1 MSMRWNADKVADHVA
16 KTKPMDWQNESD
28 DDFQERFVRPVGEFG
43 LVERHDD
50 TSWPEDQ
57 WYPEFMPVR
66 DVEVAKIQSSTQ
78 GEGVCINI
86 VHWYITRPDELYD
99 EDGWFGNDIPVL
111 IERPDGTFTVRD
123 GNHRTIAAM
132 MRTSS
137 TDAVH
142 GTDDRSY
149 REAVSKPTRRTSCR
163 RPRTPPR
170 SPSSPVRTGA

>member
-1 MSMRWNADKVADHVA
+1 MRWNADKVADHVA

-132 MRTSS
+132 MRGDVTLK
-137 TDAVH
+137 AHVVH
-142 GTDDRSY
+142 
-149 REAVSKPTRRTSCR
+149 
-163 RPRTPPR
+163 
-170 SPSSPVRTGA
+170 

>member
-1 MSMRWNADKVADHVA
+1 MRWNADKVADHVA

-28 DDFQERFVRPVGEFG
+28 DDFQERFVRPVG
-43 LVERHDD
+43 
-50 TSWPEDQ
+50 Q

-132 MRTSS
+132 MRGDVTLK
-137 TDAVH
+137 AHVVH
-142 GTDDRSY
+142 
-149 REAVSKPTRRTSCR
+149 
-163 RPRTPPR
+163 
-170 SPSSPVRTGA
+170 